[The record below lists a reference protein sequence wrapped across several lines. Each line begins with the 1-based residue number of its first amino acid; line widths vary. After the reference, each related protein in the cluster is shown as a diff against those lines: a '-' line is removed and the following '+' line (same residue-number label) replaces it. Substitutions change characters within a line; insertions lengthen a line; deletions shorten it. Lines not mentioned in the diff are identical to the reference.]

1 MWHCLTFIRVVVLVE
16 EFAALVAVETGV
28 DAGLGLVVCE
38 WAQHLPVVVE
48 LGWQL
53 VLLG

>member
-1 MWHCLTFIRVVVLVE
+1 MVVLVE
-16 EFAALVAVETGV
+16 EFAVVVVAETEA
-28 DAGLGLVVCE
+28 DARLELVVCE
-38 WAQHLPVVVE
+38 LAQHLPVVVE